1 MAVKSTTVEKEVKT
15 VVAKAEEVKK
25 DVVKEEAKKETTE
38 KKAPAKKETAKKET
52 VKKETTEKKA
62 PAKKTAAKKEEVKK
76 ETAEKKAPAKKAP
89 AKKAVEKTSLSIH
102 VQFADRDYTEGYIRE
117 SCVNAYLNETGKKS
131 SSIKKIEIYVKP
143 ADYAAYYVVNDDYAG
158 RIDL

>member
-1 MAVKSTTVEKEVKT
+1 MAVKSTTVEKEVKA
-15 VVAKAEEVKK
+15 VEVKAEEVKK

-38 KKAPAKKETAKKET
+38 KKAPAKKTT
-52 VKKETTEKKA
+52 VKKETAEKKA
-62 PAKKTAAKKEEVKK
+62 PAKKTTAKKETE
-76 ETAEKKAPAKKAP
+76 EKKAPAKKAP

-117 SCVNAYLNETGKKS
+117 NCVNAYLNETGKKS